1 MGTKIENLQMT
12 KVIDGDTVKV
22 SINGKEESLRLACMD
37 TEESQPG
44 GSKPVTEAGK
54 AASAMAKK
62 YFSLPGGGL
71 PQVDLEFETDDPEEV
86 CLDKHRDNY
95 GRLLCYLFKDGENY
109 NLKLVKEGWSPY
121 FVKYGRSRLYHEP
134 LLQAE
139 AEAQAHHHVIWDSKT
154 NQGGPS
160 RDYPTLLAWWGLRDS
175 IVEDYRRIG
184 LSAGVLSVRLDYQE
198 LVKAAEA
205 KQFVTVLCDL
215 QEGINKW
222 PGDGALIYAGSKFH
236 KFNLWLPEAYSEAMI
251 PLLRLIE
258 KRYTGQG
265 RGYVY
270 VSGKVK
276 KYNNIPQIVVTELKQ
291 VSDLPPKG

>member
-1 MGTKIENLQMT
+1 LGTKIKNLSIT

-22 SINGKEESLRLACMD
+22 LIKGKEESLRLACVD

-44 GSKPVTEAGK
+44 GSKPATEAGK

-71 PQVDLEFETDDPEEV
+71 SQVDLEFETDDPVEV
-86 CLDKHRDNY
+86 CLAKHRDNY
-95 GRLLCYLFKDGENY
+95 GRLLCYVFKDGENY

-121 FVKYGRSRLYHEP
+121 FVKYGRSRLYHEQ

-139 AEAQAHHHVIWDSKT
+139 AEAQAHNHVIWEPKT
-154 NQGGPS
+154 NQGGAS
-160 RDYPTLLAWWGLRDS
+160 RDYTTLLPWWALRDS

-184 LSAGVLSVRLDYQE
+184 VPAGVLSVRLDYQK
-198 LVKAAEA
+198 LVKAADTS
-205 KQFVTVLCDL
+205 QSVTVLCDL

-222 PGDGALIYAGSKFH
+222 PGEGALIYAGSKFH
-236 KFNLWLPEAYSEAMI
+236 KFNLWLPETHSEAMV

-258 KRYTGQG
+258 KRYAGQR

-270 VSGKVK
+270 VSGKVE
-276 KYNNIPQIVVTELKQ
+276 KYNNIPQIVVTEMKQ
-291 VSDLPPKG
+291 ISDLPPKG

>member
-22 SINGKEESLRLACMD
+22 LIKGKEESLRLACMD

-54 AASAMAKK
+54 AASAMAKQ

-71 PQVDLEFETDDPEEV
+71 PQVNLEFETDDPEEV
-86 CLDKHRDNY
+86 CLVKHRDNY
-95 GRLLCYLFKDGENY
+95 GRLLCYLFKGDENF
-109 NLKLVKEGWSPY
+109 NLKLVREGWSPY

-139 AEAQAHHHVIWDSKT
+139 AEAQAHNRMIWDPKT
-154 NQGGPS
+154 NQGGAS
-160 RDYPTLLAWWGLRDS
+160 RDYTTLLPWWGLRDS
-175 IVEDYRRIG
+175 IVEDYRCAG
-184 LSAGVLSVRLDYQE
+184 VPAGVLSVRLDYQK
-198 LVKAAEA
+198 LVKAAETN
-205 KQFVTVLCDL
+205 QFVTVLCDL

-236 KFNLWLPEAYSEAMI
+236 KFNLWIPEAHSEAMA

-270 VSGKVK
+270 VSGKVE

-291 VSDLPPKG
+291 ISDLPPKG